1 MGLNLRKVEIRQLLQ
16 SDEDIAL
23 FLDEAYQEG
32 GSELFMNC
40 LEIIVREVGMSII
53 SEKSG
58 LGKESLYKTLRPGKK
73 PRFEIMVKI
82 LDSLG
87 LTYTIKVKAKE
98 SIDPQL

>member
-1 MGLNLRKVEIRQLLQ
+1 MGLNLRKLGIRELLQ
-16 SDEDIAL
+16 SDQDVAL

-32 GSELFMNC
+32 GSDLFMKC
-40 LEIIVREVGMSII
+40 LELVAREVGMNVI

-73 PRFEIMVKI
+73 PRFDTMVKI

-87 LTYTIKVKAKE
+87 LTFTVQVKKKE
-98 SIDPQL
+98 SSVST

>member
-1 MGLNLRKVEIRQLLQ
+1 MGLSLRKFEMRELLQ
-16 SDEDIAL
+16 SDQDIAL

-32 GSELFMNC
+32 GSELFMKC
-40 LEIIVREVGMSII
+40 LELVARDVGMNVI

-73 PRFEIMVKI
+73 PRFDTIVKI

-87 LTYTIKVKAKE
+87 LTVTVQVKSKE
-98 SIDPQL
+98 SSVSV